1 MNIHLE
7 AFARTLGLF
16 LSIYFTT
23 KWAGRSPPAYDI
35 AVVIIAVIAAI
46 SLALFM

>member
-23 KWAGRSPPAYDI
+23 KWANRSPPAYDTAI
-35 AVVIIAVIAAI
+35 VLTAVIVAI

>member
-7 AFARTLGLF
+7 ALARTLGLF

-23 KWAGRSPPAYDI
+23 KWANRSPPVYDI
-35 AVVIIAVIAAI
+35 AIVIVAVIGAV